1 MNVTNAR
8 LRHLVD
14 RDAARDGEQ
23 GRRQIVD
30 QWDADGP
37 NVKETLNELKAS
49 LEQLTS
55 ALLQTR
61 FQTDASSRSVTRAVS
76 RLRGTLMVCTV
87 VLSLVIIAATLPR
100 FVPITPVGRTWM
112 LWHQVGGTWDPLS
125 AWPTREACEAAAP
138 RVRQAELSYRCLPDS
153 VDPRGPKGK

>member
-1 MNVTNAR
+1 MSVAEGEQIVRTSVLTTAMGFSDGCGIR
-8 LRHLVD
+8 AEKVVSRVD

-30 QWDADGP
+30 QGDADGP
-37 NVKETLNELKAS
+37 NAKATLHQLAAS

-61 FQTDASSRSVTRAVS
+61 FQTDASSRAVTGAVS
-76 RLRGTLMVCTV
+76 RLRGTLVVCTV

-112 LWHQVGGTWDPLS
+112 LWHQVGGTWDPL
-125 AWPTREACEAAAP
+125 
-138 RVRQAELSYRCLPDS
+138 
-153 VDPRGPKGK
+153 

>member
-1 MNVTNAR
+1 VNVTNAR

-112 LWHQVGGTWDPLS
+112 LWHQVGGTWDPH
-125 AWPTREACEAAAP
+125 
-138 RVRQAELSYRCLPDS
+138 
-153 VDPRGPKGK
+153 RGPARAEVNVTDARLWRQQ

>member
-1 MNVTNAR
+1 MVAVSGPRRWSAVSTS
-8 LRHLVD
+8 
-14 RDAARDGEQ
+14 DAARDGEP
-23 GRRQIVD
+23 GGRQIVD

-37 NVKETLNELKAS
+37 NAKETLYELKAS

-112 LWHQVGGTWDPLS
+112 LWHQVGGTWDPH
-125 AWPTREACEAAAP
+125 
-138 RVRQAELSYRCLPDS
+138 
-153 VDPRGPKGK
+153 RGPARAEVNVT